1 MAAEE
6 LPPQRIEVT
15 AEGPYRVRGRVPL
28 RPVEIVRDEAGDP
41 VDAAIGEPLET
52 GKTFLL
58 CRCGQSSTK
67 PFCDDTHLTAGID
80 LTEVAD
86 RTPVAERSFVLE
98 GEGVV
103 VRDVMP
109 LCAKAGF
116 CTKVRTNVWDMVP
129 ETGDPEVRE
138 EMQAMIGRCPSGRL
152 SFAPDVAS
160 PSTEREFEPEVLVE
174 RDGPLWVRGRVP
186 LVAADGEVYEVR
198 NRMALCR
205 CGLSG
210 NKPFCDGSH
219 KTNDFRG

>member
-1 MAAEE
+1 VTPEE

-15 AEGPYRVRGRVPL
+15 EEGPYRVRGRVPV
-28 RPVEIVRDEAGDP
+28 RPAETVRDENGYS
-41 VDAAIGEPLET
+41 VDVATGEPLET

-58 CRCGQSSTK
+58 CRCGQSRTK
-67 PFCDDTHLTAGID
+67 PFCDDSHLSAAFDG
-80 LTEVAD
+80 TEVAD

-103 VRDVMP
+103 VRDVLP
-109 LCAKAGF
+109 LCSRAAF
-116 CTKVRTNVWDMVP
+116 CDNARTTVWDMVP

-152 SFAPDVAS
+152 SFAPDPAS
-160 PSTEREFEPEVLVE
+160 PSVEREFEPEVLVE
-174 RDGPLWVRGRVP
+174 RDGPLWVRGNVP

>member
-1 MAAEE
+1 VTSEE

-28 RPVEIVRDEAGDP
+28 RPAETVRDENGDA
-41 VDAAIGEPLET
+41 VDVATGEPLET

-58 CRCGQSSTK
+58 CRCGHSGTK
-67 PFCDDTHLTAGID
+67 PFCDDTHLTEGFD
-80 LTEVAD
+80 GREVAD
-86 RTPVAERSFVLE
+86 RTPVVERSFVLE

-103 VRDVMP
+103 VRDVMA
-109 LCAKAGF
+109 LCSRATF
-116 CTKVRTNVWDMVP
+116 CDNVRTTVWDMVP

-152 SFAPDVAS
+152 SFAPDATS
-160 PSTEREFEPEVLVE
+160 PPTERELEPEVLVE
-174 RDGPLWVRGRVP
+174 RDGPLWVRGGLPV
-186 LVAADGEVYEVR
+186 VAADGETYEVR
-198 NRMALCR
+198 NRIALCR
-205 CGLSG
+205 CGLSE